1 MDVNLNRITFK
12 LHMNYYKLLLFF
24 IITNMAHAQT
34 AIYSEPILTTDL
46 VQQIIVAASNEAKK
60 NKHAV
65 TITVVDRSGQTL
77 AVLRDHMAGVHTL
90 RASYKKAYTAN
101 SQKRET
107 AEIANGIKNGS
118 IPKEIQFL
126 DENILM
132 MDGGIPIK
140 IGQVVVGAIGVGGA
154 HGNEDVQIAK
164 AGLKVLE
171 RLNNNATSK

>member
-1 MDVNLNRITFK
+1 
-12 LHMNYYKLLLFF
+12 MNYYKLFLIF
-24 IITNMAHAQT
+24 IITNMAHAQNT
-34 AIYSEPILTTDL
+34 LYMEPILTTEL
-46 VQQIIVAASNEAKK
+46 AQKIITAASNEAKK

-107 AEIANGIKNGS
+107 AEIAKGIKDGT

-126 DENILM
+126 DENVLM

-140 IGQVVVGAIGVGGA
+140 IGTIVVGAIGVGGA

-171 RLNNNATSK
+171 SLNNNAPVK

>member
-1 MDVNLNRITFK
+1 MNNFK
-12 LHMNYYKLLLFF
+12 LFLILM
-24 IITNMAHAQT
+24 ITNMAHAENKF
-34 AIYSEPILTTDL
+34 YSEPILTTEIA
-46 VQQIIVAASNEAKK
+46 QQIITAASNEAKK

-107 AEIANGIKNGS
+107 AEIAKGIKNGT

-126 DENILM
+126 DENVLM

-140 IGQVVVGAIGVGGA
+140 IGSIVVGGIGVGGA
-154 HGNEDVQIAK
+154 HGDEDVQIAR

-171 RLNNNATSK
+171 KLNINTAN